1 MKLETLEDG
10 IVHLE
15 YLINHPKKDNS
26 YVIVPETIV
35 NYVDRFECDL
45 DYCEKNNIKVTQLS
59 RKGSTFV
66 FNKGDLVFLH
76 CGENDHF
83 GIKWRQY
90 LKNKLISKGLNAFL
104 DNNDLLID
112 GYKSLGDT
120 ELKSIYICCIAIK
133 NNPELIE
140 NICLKPINKIPRGLE
155 YYNIST
161 EEVEKWYLDFIFYF
175 K

>member
-10 IVHLE
+10 IVHLK

-26 YVIVPETIV
+26 YVIIPETIV
-35 NYVDRFECDL
+35 NYVRASECDL
-45 DYCEKNNIKVTQLS
+45 NYCETNNIKVTQLS

-66 FNKGDLVFLH
+66 FSKGDLVLLH

-90 LKNKLISKGLNAFL
+90 LKNKLISKGLNVFL

-112 GYKSLGDT
+112 GYKTLGDT

-133 NNPELIE
+133 NNPELIK